1 MTLHTTIEQRMKDD
15 EQVLRGQLIASLES
29 QQLTHRQEL
38 AEKEKLAK
46 AMIDDVA
53 AERVFLSTYQMKQDV
68 YFAGIEV
75 DRKTIDQAYQN
86 VLPQLLNTKTFIAH
100 IEKFL
105 AGVDTATTLIAVGTH
120 AQVLADAV
128 RAAGH
133 TAVEVKEGSG
143 NGAVSYEQGSIR
155 AEFSIDEFL
164 ADVKKM
170 TISFV
175 SEFIRNNG

>member
-15 EQVLRGQLIASLES
+15 EQALRDQLTASLES
-29 QQLTHRQEL
+29 QQLTYRQEL

-46 AMIDDVA
+46 IMIDDVA
-53 AERVFLSTYQMKQDV
+53 AERVFLSTYHMKQDA
-68 YFAGIEV
+68 YFADVEA
-75 DRKTIDQAYQN
+75 DRKVIDQAYQN
-86 VLPQLLNTKTFIAH
+86 VLPQLLNTKTFTTH

-128 RAAGH
+128 KAAGH
-133 TAVEVKEGSG
+133 TAVEVQEGAG
-143 NGAVSYEQGSIR
+143 NGTVSYEQGSVR